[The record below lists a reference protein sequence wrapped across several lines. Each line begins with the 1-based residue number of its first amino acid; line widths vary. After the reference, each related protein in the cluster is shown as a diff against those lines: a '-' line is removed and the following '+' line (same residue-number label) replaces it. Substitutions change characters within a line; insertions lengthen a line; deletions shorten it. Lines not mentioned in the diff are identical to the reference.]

1 MGDFNDGPT
10 TNNIKETLVQD
21 DFYNPFE
28 SIYDTG
34 KGTATHD
41 NKWYLFDQIILSK
54 NFFNEDSGLAYGKAA
69 IFEEHFLKSW
79 KGKRKG
85 DPFRTYIGK
94 WHQGGFSDHFPV
106 YVTLN
111 LSSNSDFKN

>member
-1 MGDFNDGPT
+1 MGDFNDNP
-10 TNNIKETLVQD
+10 NSPSIKQHLVSE

-28 SIYDTG
+28 SIYDKG

-41 NKWYLFDQIILSK
+41 NNWYLFDQVILSK
-54 NFFNEDSGLAYGKAA
+54 NFFNKENKFEYRGAE
-69 IFEEHFLKSW
+69 IFDEHFLKSW

-94 WHQGGFSDHFPV
+94 WHQGGASDHFPV
-106 YVTLN
+106 YIELEKRS
-111 LSSNSDFKN
+111 L